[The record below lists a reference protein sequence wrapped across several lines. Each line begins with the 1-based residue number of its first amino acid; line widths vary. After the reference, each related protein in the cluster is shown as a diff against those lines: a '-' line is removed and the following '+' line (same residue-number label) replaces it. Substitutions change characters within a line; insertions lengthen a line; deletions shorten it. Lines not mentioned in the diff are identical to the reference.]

1 VRFNRTPLYLGV
13 RLRALVAILGAA
25 ILAGCAVSA
34 GGFSFSLLQDA
45 SVTLN
50 TGARDGHLVDANGP

>member
-1 VRFNRTPLYLGV
+1 MLKASLLCVALALG
-13 RLRALVAILGAA
+13 
-25 ILAGCAVSA
+25 GCAVSA

-50 TGARDGHLVDANGP
+50 TGSRDGGLADANGP

>member
-1 VRFNRTPLYLGV
+1 MAG
-13 RLRALVAILGAA
+13 AIADVIRSAVMIVVLS
-25 ILAGCAVSA
+25 LAGCAVSA

-50 TGARDGHLVDANGP
+50 TGSRDGGLADANSPK

>member
-1 VRFNRTPLYLGV
+1 MLKASLICV
-13 RLRALVAILGAA
+13 ALVV
-25 ILAGCAVSA
+25 AGCAVSA

-50 TGARDGHLVDANGP
+50 TGSRDGGGADANQPH